1 MRERY
6 TISSHIMTRSI
17 RAVRRSMAVGAVLAG
32 AFFVGPVPAS
42 AANIDAVQ
50 AQLAQLVAQVQAL
63 AEKVEQMSQQTGAV
77 LGAATA
83 AERYMTLSEVAG
95 SPKVSCTVPVL
106 KPGSRGNTV
115 VVLQMALKEEGSY
128 PEGYVTGYYG
138 KLTQAAVERFQIAR
152 GFEVTGAVD
161 EATAKELNAL
171 AEKIFQAECT
181 ESKAPAPNITVSSPR
196 SGESWR
202 VGGTYRIA
210 WTTRYAPTSSPTTS
224 VAITLHNPYPACLD
238 ANPPCAIA
246 VKRPYV
252 IAERV
257 NDSGTFSWTIPASLP
272 QEYVGS
278 AQITVSRL
286 DVPFRLFGRS
296 GPFKI
301 LAGATTTTSTV
312 GNVNASIAPPD
323 SETEAG
329 MLVAGREQ
337 VLAKV
342 RFTATGE
349 DMAVRKLRLLV
360 NDRNNA
366 SYRTG
371 VAADEVPVV
380 KLYDTN
386 GAMVGNAGGYMVQS
400 TGGNAG
406 VVAIENLNWNI
417 PRDTS
422 KTLVVRG
429 VLNTISSGTDSGAR
443 VYAHL
448 MSEGFE
454 ALGARGIDR
463 TIQAVSGF
471 EKVVYKTKP
480 TVTVASTGATLGATL
495 TPVIRFT
502 VTADSAE
509 QVSWKK
515 VQLQVSMQGAAV
527 AAADA
532 APGVNGNVSV
542 NKIGEGINLG
552 IQRAFSGPTAQGG
565 QNVPILGGATGYV
578 TLVLRQEEIVPAGAS
593 KTYEVRLTFQ
603 DVCAYGPS
611 CAVASTRIYVNETQ
625 LMNAQSAGAIEGP
638 AVDGVPAFIW
648 SDNSAVGHS
657 ENTPDWANGVYV
669 KFLPSDLVSIHN

>member
-1 MRERY
+1 MRERH

-32 AFFVGPVPAS
+32 ALFASLAPAS

-50 AQLAQLVAQVQAL
+50 VQLAQLVAQVQAL
-63 AEKVEQMSQQTGAV
+63 AAKVEQMGQQTGAV

-95 SPKVSCTVPVL
+95 SPKVACAVPML

-161 EATAKELNAL
+161 EVTAKELNAFV
-171 AEKIFQAECT
+171 EKMFQAECA
-181 ESKAPAPNITVSSPR
+181 ESKAPAPTITVSSPR
-196 SGESWR
+196 AGESWR

-210 WTTRYAPTSSPTTS
+210 WTIRYAPTSSPTTS
-224 VAITLHNPYPACLD
+224 VAIMLNNPYPTCLD

-252 IAERV
+252 IAERI
-257 NDSGTFSWTIPASLP
+257 NDSGTFSWTIPSSLP
-272 QEYVGS
+272 QEYVGP

-286 DVPFRLFGRS
+286 DVPFALFGRS
-296 GPFKI
+296 GAFKI

-312 GNVNASIAPPD
+312 GNVDASIAPPD
-323 SETEAG
+323 TETEAG
-329 MLVAGREQ
+329 ILVAGREQ
-337 VLAKV
+337 VLSKI

-349 DMAVRKLRLLV
+349 DMTVRKLRLLV
-360 NDRNNA
+360 NDRNSA
-366 SYRTG
+366 TYRTG
-371 VAADEVPVV
+371 VAADEVPIV
-380 KLYDTN
+380 KLYDAN
-386 GAMVGNAGGYMVQS
+386 GTVIGNAGGYTVQS
-400 TGGNAG
+400 TGSNAG
-406 VVAIENLNWNI
+406 VVVIEGLTWSI
-417 PRDTS
+417 PRDVS
-422 KTLVVRG
+422 KILVVKG

-443 VYAHL
+443 VHTHL

-454 ALGARGIDR
+454 ASGARGIDR

-471 EKVVYKTKP
+471 EKVVYKTRP
-480 TVTVASTGATLGATL
+480 TVRVASTGATLGATL
-495 TPVIRFT
+495 TPVMRFT
-502 VTADSAE
+502 VAADSAE

-515 VQLQVSMQGAAV
+515 VQLQVTMQGAAV
-527 AAADA
+527 AAAEVM
-532 APGVNGNVSV
+532 PGTSGNVAV
-542 NKIGEGINLG
+542 RQFGGFNLN
-552 IQRAFSGPTAQGG
+552 IRRAFSGPTAQGG
-565 QNVPILGGATGYV
+565 QNVPILGGTTGYV
-578 TLVLRQEEIVPAGAS
+578 TLVLDQEEIVPAGAS
-593 KTYEVRLTFQ
+593 KTYEVALTFQ

-611 CAVASTRIYVNETQ
+611 CATASTRLYVNEAQ
-625 LMNAQSAGAIEGP
+625 LMNGQSAGAIEGP
-638 AVDGVPAFIW
+638 AIDGAPAFIW

-669 KFLPSDLVSIHN
+669 KTLPSDNVLIRN